1 LSGSRIITR
10 HREGNVAVRVP
21 AEVFPPGEFLKD
33 ELEARGWTQAELAG
47 ILGRP
52 VRLVNEIIAGKRGIT
67 PETAKELGA
76 ALGTS
81 PEYWMNLDSAYQLW
95 RAHRDPE
102 RFDRITREARLRERY
117 PVREMIKR
125 GWIENTRDWRVLETS
140 VLRFYG
146 KRTIDEEPRPASAAK
161 RPSYA
166 EPLTPIQEAW
176 FFRVRQIA
184 AAAPAATYS
193 EGILRES
200 VVKLAGL
207 RADPDDIRRV
217 PALLAECG
225 VRFVVVEPLPASKI
239 DGVCFWVDSQ
249 PIIGMSL
256 RFDRVDNFWFVLR
269 HEIEHVLRRDGQ
281 EEPLLDSELD
291 GASGK
296 SDHDLPGEEPAAN
309 AAAAEFCV
317 PQEQLNDFVARA
329 HPIYSEDRVVQFA
342 RSTGVHPGLV
352 VGQLQRRLS
361 KYNLLRKYL
370 VPVRH
375 LITSAAL
382 TDGFGQAL
390 PI

>member
-1 LSGSRIITR
+1 M
-10 HREGNVAVRVP
+10 AVRVP

-95 RAHRDPE
+95 RAHREPE
-102 RFDRITREARLRERY
+102 RFDRIAREARIRGRY

-125 GWIENTRDWRVLETS
+125 GWIENTRDWRVLEAS

-146 KRTIDEEPRPASAAK
+146 ATAIDEEPRLANAARRAS
-161 RPSYA
+161 YT

-176 FFRVRQIA
+176 FFRLRQIA
-184 AAAPAATYS
+184 AAAPAGTYS
-193 EGILRES
+193 ESVLREGL
-200 VVKLAGL
+200 VTLASL
-207 RADPDDIRRV
+207 RAEPAEIGRV
-217 PALLAECG
+217 PGLLAQAG

-239 DGVCFWVDSQ
+239 DGVCFWVNSQ
-249 PIIGMSL
+249 PIVGMSL
-256 RFDRVDNFWFVLR
+256 RFDRIDNFWFVLR

-281 EEPLLDSELD
+281 EEPLVDSELD
-291 GASGK
+291 NASGK
-296 SDHDLPGEEPAAN
+296 PDEDLPEEEQAAN

-317 PQEQLNDFVARA
+317 AAAQLNDFIARVHPLYDEERIVA
-329 HPIYSEDRVVQFA
+329 FA
-342 RSTGVHPGLV
+342 RSIGTHPGLV
-352 VGQLQRRLS
+352 VGQLQRRLG
-361 KYNLLRKYL
+361 KYNLLRKFL
-370 VPVRH
+370 VPIRH